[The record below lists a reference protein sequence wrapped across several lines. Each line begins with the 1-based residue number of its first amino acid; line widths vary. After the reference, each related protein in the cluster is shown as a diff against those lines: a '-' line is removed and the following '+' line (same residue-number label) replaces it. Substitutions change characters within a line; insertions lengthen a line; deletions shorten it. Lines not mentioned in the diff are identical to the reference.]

1 LPDEIPAARI
11 ARMRKLLNERDVL
24 SSREAQAE
32 FQVSEMTVRRDF
44 AALVRAGHARRT
56 RGGIVLADLYF
67 RDRPQAQRL
76 TLEPDAK
83 RSIATS
89 AARLVEDGDTIFLGG
104 GTTCLALARELGARR
119 NLTVITYS
127 VAALVLL
134 MANPDIE
141 VFVPGGLASP
151 KGDELTGPLA
161 EAGLRRFRARKAF
174 IGAAGV
180 TVDGTFNSNVL
191 RGSVDAT
198 VVAQSTE
205 VYVLAD
211 HTKIGRVSLV
221 SVIGLEQV
229 SAIVTDRPVRETDSQ
244 WLSKANVRVIAPGES
259 PGSASR
265 LGAAREDTWH
275 GPEVSDNA
283 Q

>member
-11 ARMRKLLNERDVL
+11 ARMRKLLNENDVL
-24 SSREAQAE
+24 SSKQAQAE

-44 AALVRAGHARRT
+44 TALVRAGHARRT
-56 RGGIVLADLYF
+56 RGGIVLADRYF
-67 RDRPQAQRL
+67 RDRPHAQRL
-76 TLEPDAK
+76 TLEPEAK
-83 RSIATS
+83 RSIAKL
-89 AARLVEDGDTIFLGG
+89 AAGMVEDGDTIFVGG
-104 GTTCLALARELGARR
+104 GTTCLALSRELSARA

-134 MANPDIE
+134 MANPGIE

-151 KGDELTGPLA
+151 KGDDLTGPLA

-180 TVDGTFNSNVL
+180 TSEGTFDSNVL
-191 RGSVDAT
+191 RGAADAT
-198 VVAQSTE
+198 IVGQATE

-221 SVIGLEQV
+221 SVVGLDEV
-229 SAIVTDRPVRETDSQ
+229 TAVVTDRPVRDSDGQ
-244 WLSKANVRVIAPGES
+244 WLSKANVQVIAPDEMPGGTRSLEPAGEE
-259 PGSASR
+259 G
-265 LGAAREDTWH
+265 
-275 GPEVSDNA
+275 
-283 Q
+283 

>member
-11 ARMRKLLNERDVL
+11 ARMRKLLNEQDVL
-24 SSREAQAE
+24 SSKEAQVE

-56 RGGIVLADLYF
+56 RGGIVLADRYF

-83 RSIATS
+83 RSIATL
-89 AARLVEDGDTIFLGG
+89 AASMVDDGDTIFLGG
-104 GTTCLALARELGARR
+104 GTTCLALARELSTRR
-119 NLTVITYS
+119 TLTVITYS

-134 MANPDIE
+134 MANLDIE
-141 VFVPGGLASP
+141 VFAPGGLASP

-174 IGAAGV
+174 MGAAGV
-180 TVDGTFNSNVL
+180 TMDGTFNSNVL

-198 VVAQSTE
+198 IVGQSTE

-221 SVIGLEQV
+221 SVIGLDQV
-229 SAIVTDRPVRETDSQ
+229 SAIVTDRPVREADGQ
-244 WLSKANVRVIAPGES
+244 WLSKANVRVIVPGE
-259 PGSASR
+259 GAASASD
-265 LGAAREDTWH
+265 LKAADE
-275 GPEVSDNA
+275 EA
-283 Q
+283 